1 MKKQL
6 ITIALGIA
14 TGGFLSN
21 AVADV
26 SYEKPPVFQAT
37 HILSAK
43 LLKSP
48 YHSVGAK
55 VTNDGQM
62 NHYTIK
68 SKFGTVKADSTAEL
82 KIRVD
87 EMKPLSAME
96 RVSNSDQFTRQVK
109 EGGKNV
115 VFGSKALVTSPVDTV
130 KGVFP
135 GIGTLEPGVPMT
147 L

>member
-1 MKKQL
+1 MKRQI
-6 ITIALGIA
+6 ITIALGFA
-14 TGGFLSN
+14 VNSFLPS

-26 SYEKPPVFQAT
+26 GYEAPPVF
-37 HILSAK
+37 LPAK

-48 YHSVGAK
+48 YHSFGSK
-55 VTNDGQM
+55 VPNDGQM

-87 EMKPLSAME
+87 EMSAFAAME

-109 EGGKNV
+109 HIWSGQKTMRDWLNRSAGR
-115 VFGSKALVTSPVDTV
+115 
-130 KGVFP
+130 
-135 GIGTLEPGVPMT
+135 
-147 L
+147 